1 VSDIA
6 AKKQPT
12 ADVHPAAGAPL
23 ASPEFDRQE
32 ISNFG
37 KDDGHAITVIGK
49 MLVLFFFYSL
59 LVMAAVAGWTIWG
72 FGQSS
77 HSATADAHHEADTA
91 EF

>member
-1 VSDIA
+1 MSQTA
-6 AKKQPT
+6 TTNEPA
-12 ADVHPAAGAPL
+12 ADVHPVAGAT
-23 ASPEFDRQE
+23 ASSPDFDRQE
-32 ISNFG
+32 INSFS

-72 FGQSS
+72 FGQAG
-77 HSATADAHHEADTA
+77 SAPAHHEADTA

>member
-1 VSDIA
+1 VSYIA
-6 AKKQPT
+6 TKNEPT
-12 ADVHPAAGAPL
+12 ADVHPVAGSRT

-32 ISNFG
+32 INSFG

-72 FGQSS
+72 FGQAG
-77 HSATADAHHEADTA
+77 SAPAHHEADTA